1 MRAQRRQETLRDSC
15 YRLTALAG
23 LVFLV
28 CGCAIF
34 FATAPAMASVGRAL
48 SERMLIKRSTLEIEA
63 GDVKVA
69 VAGAVRIVT
78 DAGGHVENSSARGD
92 QSASMKLRVPSA
104 KLDAVL
110 AQLAALGREKNR
122 RESAEDVTG
131 TVVDL
136 DAKLKNSIALRDR
149 LRKLLDQ
156 AKDVKDVLAIER
168 ELTRVQSEVD
178 SMEGRLKALRGLVSL
193 ASVDFRVERTRILG
207 PLGYLGKGLGWLIT
221 KLFVSE

>member
-1 MRAQRRQETLRDSC
+1 
-15 YRLTALAG
+15 
-23 LVFLV
+23 
-28 CGCAIF
+28 
-34 FATAPAMASVGRAL
+34 MASVGQAP

-69 VAGAVRIVT
+69 VAGAVGIVT
-78 DAGGHVENSSARGD
+78 EAGGHVENSSARGD
-92 QSASMKLRVPSA
+92 QSASLKLRVPSA

-122 RESAEDVTG
+122 RQSAEDVTE

-193 ASVDFRVERTRILG
+193 ASIDFRVERTRILG
-207 PLGYLGKGLGWLIT
+207 PLGYLGKGLGWLIA
-221 KLFVSE
+221 KLFVIQ